1 MFVLLIVVFFSALF
15 SVCVSTSVGAINY
28 TTSSENEFI
37 TYENSTEG
45 IKIDYPKG
53 WTVTARCHG

>member
-1 MFVLLIVVFFSALF
+1 MIGFFSMLVLV
-15 SVCVSTSVGAINY
+15 SVSAGAINY
-28 TTSSENEFI
+28 IQGSANEFI

-53 WTVTARCHG
+53 WALMRQYGWYF